1 MVKSIKT
8 RRPVIVDYGS
18 GNIRSAVKAFE
29 HVLGEEVISTNKP
42 LDLDNAS
49 HIVLPG
55 VGSFADC
62 KNGLLAFPGLV
73 DGLLEHVVE
82 KQKPFLGICVG
93 MQLMATLGLE
103 NGNTKGFDWIKGQVV
118 KIKSNGMELKIPHM
132 GWNELIFHEKS
143 HPVLAG
149 FKDFQHA
156 YFVHSYCF
164 EAVDSKD
171 VLASVAYGDLIT
183 AIVGRDNIIGTQF
196 HPEKSQRFGM
206 EFIKNFLK
214 WEGFL

>member
-82 KQKPFLGICVG
+82 KQKPFLGICLGMHLLADVG
-93 MQLMATLGLE
+93 FENMKKNGLG
-103 NGNTKGFDWIKGQVV
+103 WIEGKVA
-118 KIKSNGMELKIPHM
+118 KIKKKNNEQRIPHI
-132 GWNELIFHEKS
+132 GWNEVYFKKDNSLFLNIK
-143 HPVLAG
+143 PG
-149 FKDFQHA
+149 KDF
-156 YFVHSYCF
+156 YFVHSYHFICKSSEHIIGRTPYYGKF
-164 EAVDSKD
+164 ISAVKKK
-171 VLASVAYGDLIT
+171 
-183 AIVGRDNIIGTQF
+183 NIIGVQF
-196 HPEKSQRFGM
+196 HPEKSQKPGFSFLR
-206 EFIKNFLK
+206 NFLK
-214 WEGFL
+214 IA